1 MKELVDA
8 VNRLADEELERA
20 NSEFPQFHS
29 HHEAIGVI
37 DEEIYE
43 LTCELTRVNNDD
55 KELHVAVFND
65 QYDTAE
71 DIVLEQ
77 IKVLPY
83 AIAEAIQVLAMYK
96 KYAHFMGVD

>member
-1 MKELVDA
+1 MKELVEA

-20 NSEFPQFHS
+20 NAEFPQFHS

-43 LTCELTRVNNDD
+43 FTCELSKVNDD
-55 KELHVAVFND
+55 DKDLHVAVFND